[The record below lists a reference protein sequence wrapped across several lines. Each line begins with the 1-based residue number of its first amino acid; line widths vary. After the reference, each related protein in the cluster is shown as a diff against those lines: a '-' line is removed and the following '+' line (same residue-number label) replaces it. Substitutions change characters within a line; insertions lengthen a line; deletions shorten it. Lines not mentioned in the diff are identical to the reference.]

1 MTVDSL
7 PTSPARDALYWLTSK
22 QLEELSGCAL
32 QVVQKAI
39 LRATQGHTW
48 HGATLA
54 VRKQGRAYLVDART
68 LPPDLYHKFWEAN
81 REALAVPAIAP
92 NAKTLQPVRAG
103 DRPEVLAKQYREA
116 EWKVGIIM
124 PALQYRSRSAGRGEL
139 LRSIAERTHVRPTDG
154 KPMRF
159 TEAKLRAFCRL
170 YEEGGVRALMRKER
184 ALETKPRRL
193 VNRKWDQECPLALPE
208 KTRLAEEIAR
218 YVRGLWV
225 SGGAS
230 RSKVR
235 LMASAEFARLCRE
248 AGWSEATI
256 NNCDV
261 GQHLVEMHQDARP
274 VSVHDRDAKRY
285 SDIYQPRI
293 ARTRSELMPGEAIVG
308 DVHPLDILLSRA
320 DGSTYTPRMIAWYDL
335 ATNRCF
341 YTLLHPEPGR
351 SVTQADVTRSFV
363 DLCMAW
369 GVPSKLY
376 LDNGPEY
383 IGAELVDGFYALKG
397 MGYELELKLN
407 EIAALEAKWAAD
419 LDEAQTIDA
428 DQQGG
433 TGDGRALIRAKP
445 YNAAAKPVEGA
456 FSAKEKVLSM
466 LPGYIGGDR
475 MNKHVGKVGREPDP
489 YPGTAEAFDR
499 AFAEAMAFFHNLP
512 QRGHLGGVSPNER
525 YEAMREQARVTRAEM
540 PVFLLAFSV
549 ERQLKVRTQGV
560 QLGAKEGGKWYM
572 ADALVPLIGTRQT
585 FRIAKWRPEA
595 IILARRINGKRAYD
609 VIHERRAFGFFD
621 PEGAKEAARLN
632 ALRKSHI
639 RYLRG
644 TAPNVDLQESMR
656 NYVAEKARVTGDAT
670 PAPGPNDRHIGLS
683 TELQAMDRQ
692 LRGDNPNPVE
702 RVRAGEFLD
711 KEGAISRLEVPA
723 KAQEPMAK
731 AALLPDFKYE
741 KPTPRTRNPFDNFE
755 EEYEKEKA
763 RKQRERSGGPG
774 SRQTDLIQPFA
785 VAGTI
790 DEA

>member
-1 MTVDSL
+1 
-7 PTSPARDALYWLTSK
+7 
-22 QLEELSGCAL
+22 
-32 QVVQKAI
+32 
-39 LRATQGHTW
+39 
-48 HGATLA
+48 
-54 VRKQGRAYLVDART
+54 
-68 LPPDLYHKFWEAN
+68 
-81 REALAVPAIAP
+81 
-92 NAKTLQPVRAG
+92 
-103 DRPEVLAKQYREA
+103 
-116 EWKVGIIM
+116 
-124 PALQYRSRSAGRGEL
+124 
-139 LRSIAERTHVRPTDG
+139 
-154 KPMRF
+154 
-159 TEAKLRAFCRL
+159 
-170 YEEGGVRALMRKER
+170 
-184 ALETKPRRL
+184 
-193 VNRKWDQECPLALPE
+193 
-208 KTRLAEEIAR
+208 
-218 YVRGLWV
+218 
-225 SGGAS
+225 
-230 RSKVR
+230 
-235 LMASAEFARLCRE
+235 
-248 AGWSEATI
+248 
-256 NNCDV
+256 
-261 GQHLVEMHQDARP
+261 
-274 VSVHDRDAKRY
+274 
-285 SDIYQPRI
+285 
-293 ARTRSELMPGEAIVG
+293 
-308 DVHPLDILLSRA
+308 
-320 DGSTYTPRMIAWYDL
+320 MIAWYDL

-376 LDNGPEY
+376 IDNGPEY
-383 IGAELVDGFYALKG
+383 IGAELVDGFDALKG
-397 MGYELELKLN
+397 IGYELELKLN
-407 EIAALEAKWAAD
+407 EIAALEAKWAAG

-499 AFAEAMAFFHNLP
+499 DFAEAMAFFHNLP

-595 IILARRINGKRAYD
+595 IILVRRINGKWAYD

-644 TAPNVDLQESMR
+644 TAPNVDLQS
-656 NYVAEKARVTGDAT
+656 AERRPARVNA
-670 PAPGPNDRHIGLS
+670 
-683 TELQAMDRQ
+683 
-692 LRGDNPNPVE
+692 
-702 RVRAGEFLD
+702 
-711 KEGAISRLEVPA
+711 
-723 KAQEPMAK
+723 
-731 AALLPDFKYE
+731 
-741 KPTPRTRNPFDNFE
+741 
-755 EEYEKEKA
+755 
-763 RKQRERSGGPG
+763 
-774 SRQTDLIQPFA
+774 
-785 VAGTI
+785 
-790 DEA
+790 